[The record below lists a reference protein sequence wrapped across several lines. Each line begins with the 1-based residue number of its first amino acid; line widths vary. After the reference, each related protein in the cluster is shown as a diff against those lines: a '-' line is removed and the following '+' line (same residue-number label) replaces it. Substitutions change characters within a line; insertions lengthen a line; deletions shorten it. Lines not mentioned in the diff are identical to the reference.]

1 MKTRGDMDIE
11 QQVRQYLMETGRW
24 DGPASDLTND
34 FGLIE
39 EDIIDSMGIW
49 SLIAFLEDTYDVV
62 VDTGDLLLENLGT
75 ISDITRLVQDLMD
88 A

>member
-1 MKTRGDMDIE
+1 MDIE

-24 DGPASDLTND
+24 DGPASDLTKD
-34 FGLIE
+34 YKLIE

-49 SLIAFLEDTYDVV
+49 SLIAFLEDTYDIF
-62 VDTGDLLLENLGT
+62 VDTQDVWLENFGT
-75 ISDITRLVQDLMD
+75 ISDITRLVQRLVD